1 MQIQCQ
7 SVDTS
12 VSSTE
17 NLHFF
22 QNIEGYNVTRLKWGT
37 DKFKVP
43 VTLSFW
49 VRTNCFGTYCVGIEN
64 NATDRCCIKEYEVK
78 SGFKWQKV
86 VLTFPGCPDGVW
98 NNTNGVG
105 IRLRFALAVG
115 DTYNDG
121 IDGQWITNDE
131 LSTSNQV
138 NFMSNTNHRFFITGV
153 QLENHEQRYRL
164 RTSFTC

>member
-1 MQIQCQ
+1 MVDQIVGRLTNATGGSVSVNQDSDPRSGNATGSGVQEFYKPMQIACQ

-37 DKFKVP
+37 DKAVP

-105 IRLRFALAVG
+105 IRLRFA
-115 DTYNDG
+115 
-121 IDGQWITNDE
+121 I
-131 LSTSNQV
+131 
-138 NFMSNTNHRFFITGV
+138 
-153 QLENHEQRYRL
+153 
-164 RTSFTC
+164 